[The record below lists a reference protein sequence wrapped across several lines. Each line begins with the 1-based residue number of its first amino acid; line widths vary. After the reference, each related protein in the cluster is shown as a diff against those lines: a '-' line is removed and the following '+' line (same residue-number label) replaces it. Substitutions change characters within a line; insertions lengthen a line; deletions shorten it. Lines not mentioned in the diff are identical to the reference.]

1 VTFED
6 LDVDNLMT
14 IAHAAIGLHRGH
26 NCSIDH
32 TGTTVNPMH
41 LLPPHPSPAFTLPRT
56 SFPASCLAIPFTL
69 KVAVIPFAGDTP
81 FEMVDIGQMPAGGE
95 NSGDPRAFSSPQS
108 MGLLLVAS
116 V

>member
-6 LDVDNLMT
+6 LDVDNLRT

-41 LLPPHPSPAFTLPRT
+41 LLLPHPSHAFTLPHPY
-56 SFPASCLAIPFTL
+56 FPTICLAIPFTR
-69 KVAVIPFAGDTP
+69 KMAMIPFAGDTP
-81 FEMVDIGQMPAGGE
+81 FQLVDIGQMPAGGE

-108 MGLLLVAS
+108 MGLLPVA
-116 V
+116 